1 MSFFV
6 STVPSPLLPYPSPP
20 PSCRVGAIR
29 IERNVLEVDKATG
42 SQRAVG
48 SGDKDEVIECG
59 MVLGSIGYRCLP
71 VEGVPYD
78 ERNSTIANDG

>member
-1 MSFFV
+1 MYMCVIFV
-6 STVPSPLLPYPSPP
+6 SSLPSPP

-29 IERNVLEVDKATG
+29 IERNILEVDETTG

-48 SGDKDEVIECG
+48 SGDKDEVMECG

-78 ERNSTIANDG
+78 EWNSTITNDG